1 MPQSLVTWND
11 AVAEPVVGGV
21 TVSTIVPVPAV
32 VARLAPPA
40 FDRLTWKD
48 RLDFAVVSGR
58 IGTSIV
64 WLTVPG
70 LKVRVPD
77 SAV

>member
-1 MPQSLVTWND
+1 MVETLFATGGT
-11 AVAEPVVGGV
+11 GGV
-21 TVSTIVPVPAV
+21 PIVSTIVPVAAV
-32 VARLAPPA
+32 VARPA
-40 FDRLTWKD
+40 FTGLERLTWKV

-58 IGTSIV
+58 IGTLIV

-70 LKVRVPD
+70 LNVRVPD